1 MSKHHKQKKESKK
14 AHRRQNARWLVTI
27 TSVLILFLASWLWY
41 QSLEENNDLTAIGQ
55 GENVV
60 VQVHDPG

>member
-14 AHRRQNARWLVTI
+14 AHRRKNAQWLVTI
-27 TSVLILFLASWLWY
+27 TSILILLLAGWLWY
-41 QSLEENNDLTAIGQ
+41 ESMEEDNDLTAIGQ

-60 VQVHDPG
+60 VQIHDPG

>member
-14 AHRRQNARWLVTI
+14 AHRRQNARLLVTI
-27 TSVLILFLASWLWY
+27 TSVLILLLAGWLWY
-41 QSLEENNDLTAIGQ
+41 ESLEEDHDLTAIGQ

-60 VQVHDPG
+60 VQIHDSG

>member
-1 MSKHHKQKKESKK
+1 MSKHRKQKRESKK

-27 TSVLILFLASWLWY
+27 TSVLILLLAGWLWHD
-41 QSLEENNDLTAIGQ
+41 SLEEDNDLTAIGQ
-55 GENVV
+55 GQNVV

>member
-14 AHRRQNARWLVTI
+14 AHRRQNARRLVTI
-27 TSVLILFLASWLWY
+27 TSVLILLLAGWLWY
-41 QSLEENNDLTAIGQ
+41 DSLEENNDLTAIGQ

>member
-1 MSKHHKQKKESKK
+1 MSKHHKQKGESKK

-27 TSVLILFLASWLWY
+27 TSVLILLLAGWLWY
-41 QSLEENNDLTAIGQ
+41 ESLEENNDLTAIGH

>member
-1 MSKHHKQKKESKK
+1 MSKLHKQKKESKK

-27 TSVLILFLASWLWY
+27 TSVLILLLAICLWY
-41 QSLEENNDLTAIGQ
+41 ESLQEDNDLTAIGQ
-55 GENVV
+55 GENVL